1 LYILGVHEIVGL
13 EEIIDMST
21 KRKMSAVCASTD
33 AECYFI
39 QAEQLVDCINMFKIS
54 ENMLK
59 E

>member
-1 LYILGVHEIVGL
+1 MHEIVGL